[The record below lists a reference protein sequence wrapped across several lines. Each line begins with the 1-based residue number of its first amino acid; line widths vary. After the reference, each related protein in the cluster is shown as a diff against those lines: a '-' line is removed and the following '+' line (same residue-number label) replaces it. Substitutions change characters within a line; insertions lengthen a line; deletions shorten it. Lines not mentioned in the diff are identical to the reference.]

1 KETERIRLEN
11 LEKFNLAISAFWKC
25 LEMKL
30 NWEMIENNWEESL
43 KGLRSLVSQTKIQFS
58 RLKDSMRFC
67 ENFDR
72 DDVEYLKEELE
83 ILHSSTLS
91 TFEVLYSSYFKIKEL
106 SERNED
112 RTFLFI
118 LRKQLSLMCNTFSLI
133 LQNIDSLPVDEN
145 LLGVLRNSF
154 DKLDSSDILST
165 SQLKSL
171 SISGNSEDYKNIE
184 DPSKYEP
191 KNNVLVEDISDETEE
206 VEKKTQSTIGRQD
219 AQKENSDGVTSS
231 ITDEAVETIPHGDTT
246 VLESNE
252 NVESLNNR
260 EEEEG
265 EEGEVKNRIVE
276 QKNVEK

>member
-276 QKNVEK
+276 QKNVES